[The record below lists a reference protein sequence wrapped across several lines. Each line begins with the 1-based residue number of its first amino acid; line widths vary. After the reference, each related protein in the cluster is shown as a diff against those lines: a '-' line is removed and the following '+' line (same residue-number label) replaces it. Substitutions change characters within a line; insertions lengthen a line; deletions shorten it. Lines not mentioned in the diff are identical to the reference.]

1 MHNMN
6 VFYTYIYNVQRTEY
20 IILKHITY
28 IIIEIHKES
37 GQHMWV
43 MLSVAIRDYYV
54 HKAAEYENVTT
65 VSGAPELRWMWRED
79 NSHENDRVKGT
90 KKKNICPVWWSHVD
104 DVRACV
110 CMWFDVMLFFLLFFA
125 YFWCRS
131 RYGTQLLGAKNVSA
145 TVPSCV
151 VWQDAWMLWVV
162 FFSLCLNT
170 RNIHISTVHLRFHG
184 CSLKI
189 DELCVMFR
197 TYYMCDRHPIYIYVD
212 WMKLKTFRN
221 EWARCINLCQL
232 GLACR

>member
-1 MHNMN
+1 
-6 VFYTYIYNVQRTEY
+6 
-20 IILKHITY
+20 
-28 IIIEIHKES
+28 
-37 GQHMWV
+37 MWPRWAGRR
-43 MLSVAIRDYYV
+43 SWDGCGER
-54 HKAAEYENVTT
+54 TT
-65 VSGAPELRWMWRED
+65 VMKMIEWKEQ
-79 NSHENDRVKGT
+79 
-90 KKKNICPVWWSHVD
+90 KKKIYALFD
-104 DVRACV
+104 DRTSMMCVRAYV
-110 CMWFDVMLFFLLFFA
+110 CGLKWCFFFLLFFA

>member
-1 MHNMN
+1 MFVPTKILDGDGINGLHTYGLCAYTLTHRQTQQTHKQWRLTCFMHNMN

-110 CMWFDVMLFFLLFFA
+110 CMWFDVMLFFLLFFLTSGVA
-125 YFWCRS
+125 VGTARNCLVLKMFQL
-131 RYGTQLLGAKNVSA
+131 RYRRALYGKMHG
-145 TVPSCV
+145 CFG
-151 VWQDAWMLWVV
+151 W
-162 FFSLCLNT
+162 FFSRCVWIREIFTSPLFIWDFT
-170 RNIHISTVHLRFHG
+170 AAHWKSTSFV
-184 CSLKI
+184 
-189 DELCVMFR
+189 
-197 TYYMCDRHPIYIYVD
+197 
-212 WMKLKTFRN
+212 
-221 EWARCINLCQL
+221 
-232 GLACR
+232 